1 MPENNNHTLEEPR
14 TLEEIR
20 PEDDIRSEEVQEIMG
35 RMPSWIVRRGIAM
48 VAILLL
54 CLFVGSYF
62 FKYPDIIPAR
72 VTISA
77 ANPPVKLVARSSLPI
92 QNIFVK
98 DNEMVKEDQLLCILA
113 NAANYDEM
121 LKVVPLVQQIDTALD
136 LAALSLAVD
145 LPAGLHLGDL
155 QSVYAE
161 LIQAL
166 QDYRFYLKH
175 NVYGATVDNLQKQVT
190 YNNQLNREL
199 STKDRMLKEQLELQ
213 HRRFSADSDLVKNKV
228 ISRVEY
234 EQSRKQ
240 MLDQQMNTEGNK
252 SNIIQNSLQQAQYE
266 KNITD
271 IRQQQ
276 RSEENNLQQKL
287 KDVATR
293 FLGQYAQWEQ
303 SYILRSP
310 TAGKVTFFRYW
321 KENQFVQAGEG
332 VMMVVPPAQE
342 YVVRGDIGIDRSGK
356 IEAGQKVL
364 IKLTAYPFEEYG
376 MLRGIVV
383 SRSAVAMDSTFVLEI
398 KLENG
403 LKTNAGKAIPAQP
416 QLFGLGEIMT
426 EDKSVL
432 QRLFEKVYGKWR
444 R

>member
-1 MPENNNHTLEEPR
+1 MPENNNHTMEAPR
-14 TLEEIR
+14 TLDEVR

-35 RMPSWIVRRGIAM
+35 RMPSWIIRRGITL

-54 CLFVGSYF
+54 VLFVGAYF

-72 VTISA
+72 VTISS
-77 ANPPVKLVARSSLPI
+77 ANPPVKLIARSSLPI
-92 QNIFVK
+92 QGIFVK
-98 DNEMVKEDQLLCILA
+98 DNEMVQEGQLLCILT
-113 NAANYDEM
+113 NAADYSDM
-121 LKVVPLVQQIDTALD
+121 QHILPVVQQIDTARD
-136 LAALSLAVD
+136 LARLV
-145 LPAGLHLGDL
+145 AGAEVPTGLRLGDL

-161 LIQAL
+161 LILAVE
-166 QDYRFYLKH
+166 DYRFYLKH
-175 NVYGATVDNLQKQVT
+175 NVYGATVSNLEKQVS

-199 STKDRMLKEQLELQ
+199 SAKDKMLKEQLALQ

-252 SNIIQNSLQQAQYE
+252 SSIIQNSLQQAQYE
-266 KNITD
+266 KSITD

-276 RSEENNLQQKL
+276 RSEENTLQQKL
-287 KDVATR
+287 KDVASR

-310 TAGKVTFFRYW
+310 AAGKVTFFRYW

-332 VMMVVPPAQE
+332 VMMVVPPTQE

-356 IEAGQKVL
+356 IEAGQQVL

-376 MLRGIVV
+376 MLRGKVV
-383 SRSAVAMDSTFVLEI
+383 SRSAVAMDSTFVLDI

-403 LKTNAGKAIPAQP
+403 LNTNAGKAIPGQP